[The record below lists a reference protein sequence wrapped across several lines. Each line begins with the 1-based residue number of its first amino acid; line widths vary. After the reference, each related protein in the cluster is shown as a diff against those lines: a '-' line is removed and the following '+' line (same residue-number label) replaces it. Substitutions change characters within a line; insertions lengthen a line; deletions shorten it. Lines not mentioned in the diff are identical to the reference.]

1 MKLIDSEYSFPNYE
15 GFFCLFLGRKFPLRR
30 LREKLM
36 KKLKP
41 YMRVLPD
48 KFYQTASAEDLKIE
62 CKRLCIDENTS
73 REELKEFNRKRM
85 FACWH
90 DTSAISNASHF
101 LVLFNCLYDEALFYT
116 NDEYLQKTG
125 IKLCHKKSLFNL
137 K

>member
-1 MKLIDSEYSFPNYE
+1 
-15 GFFCLFLGRKFPLRR
+15 
-30 LREKLM
+30 M

-48 KFYQTASAEDLKIE
+48 KFYMTASAEKQKIE
-62 CKRLCIDENTS
+62 ARRLCMDENIDKD
-73 REELKEFNRKRM
+73 ELKALHRKRM

-116 NDEYLQKTG
+116 NEEYLAKTG
-125 IKLCHKKSLFNL
+125 NDTSSIMPQ
-137 K
+137 

>member
-1 MKLIDSEYSFPNYE
+1 M
-15 GFFCLFLGRKFPLRR
+15 
-30 LREKLM
+30 M

-48 KFYQTASAEDLKIE
+48 KFYQTASAEQLKIE
-62 CKRLCIDENTS
+62 ALRLDINEDITGDD
-73 REELKEFNRKRM
+73 LKKLHRNRM

-116 NDEYLQKTG
+116 NEEYMNKEG
-125 IKLCHKKSLFNL
+125 KAKKLFKYKKLINKYRLFTFISIINN
-137 K
+137 KVCS